1 MTEALAE
8 GLGEVLF
15 VAPADPDA
23 LADGLVEP
31 APVGLAVGSFSPPVQ
46 PVRASRDAT
55 PRATAYVIVVRGF
68 IVRIPS
74 VVRCATAT
82 RRCAAHRV
90 LPPRVKKPAD
100 IATRERHRRVHDPL
114 TCELLRQSS
123 CHGVWRQT
131 RNAPRSCP
139 QAPAVCPPTLS
150 RMGRG
155 RAWLSLIAGVA
166 VVAFAWWLLNRES
179 QPTTPIAA
187 ASPSTST
194 ARTAGAAVP
203 AKAIAA
209 QAYWT
214 IDGDTMDISVAGKV
228 ERLRLLNIDAPE
240 RRSGAVPAECLSDEA
255 TGALIALAPRNTA
268 LRLVRHGKDRYGR
281 TLGEAWLADGRML
294 GAEIARQGLAAPLV
308 IGGAAPY
315 RDAIMAARDEAAAAR
330 RGLHAATPACTVPSR
345 AAALTPGDPAAAT
358 LLAELESAAPKV
370 GVAALTAGHRASL
383 IASVRARR

>member
-1 MTEALAE
+1 
-8 GLGEVLF
+8 
-15 VAPADPDA
+15 
-23 LADGLVEP
+23 
-31 APVGLAVGSFSPPVQ
+31 
-46 PVRASRDAT
+46 
-55 PRATAYVIVVRGF
+55 
-68 IVRIPS
+68 
-74 VVRCATAT
+74 
-82 RRCAAHRV
+82 
-90 LPPRVKKPAD
+90 
-100 IATRERHRRVHDPL
+100 
-114 TCELLRQSS
+114 
-123 CHGVWRQT
+123 
-131 RNAPRSCP
+131 
-139 QAPAVCPPTLS
+139 
-150 RMGRG
+150 MGRG

-214 IDGDTMDISVAGKV
+214 IDGDTMDISVASKV

-255 TGALIALAPRNTA
+255 TGALIALAPKNTA

-315 RDAIMAARDEAAAAR
+315 RDAIMAARDEAAAVDADSTR
-330 RGLHAATPACTVPSR
+330 PPLPAPSHRVPRLSHPGTPQQQPCSR
-345 AAALTPGDPAAAT
+345 SWSPLLPRWASQHSPQGTGPASSP
-358 LLAELESAAPKV
+358 L
-370 GVAALTAGHRASL
+370 
-383 IASVRARR
+383 